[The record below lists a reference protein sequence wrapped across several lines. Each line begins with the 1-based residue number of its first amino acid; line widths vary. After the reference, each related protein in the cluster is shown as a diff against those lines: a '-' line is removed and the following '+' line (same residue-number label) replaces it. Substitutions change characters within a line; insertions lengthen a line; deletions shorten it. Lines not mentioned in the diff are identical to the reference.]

1 MPSLSHCIDEFLE
14 FKKAQC
20 LSRGTLVDYEIVLKR
35 FAKEIGDIEIDQIDR
50 KTVVHYLASLK
61 FSKKRVKN
69 IHTALS
75 SLWTWAVAE
84 EYCSSHILRQIKP
97 PRPEKRPIL
106 PFTREQILAM
116 LESTYFSKEY
126 LRPGKRVCRNRLK
139 TGLRDRAIVL
149 LLLDTGIRASELC
162 GIRIKDI
169 KPNGIYVR
177 GKGAKDRI
185 VPLSEPTR
193 SVLLDHLGNRKDP
206 EEFVFKTEQGHDLTR
221 DALRLIIR
229 RIGDRAGVTDAHP
242 HRFRHTFAITFLRNG
257 GDPFTLQMILG
268 HETLDMVRRYLAIA
282 QSDVDAVHRRASPVK
297 VWGL

>member
-1 MPSLSHCIDEFLE
+1 MPSLSRCIDEFLE
-14 FKKAQC
+14 FKKAQR
-20 LSRGTLVDYEIVLKR
+20 LSHGTLVDYEIVLRR
-35 FAKEIGDIEIDQIDR
+35 FAKEIGDPEIERIDR
-50 KTVVHYLASLK
+50 KTIVHYLASLQ

-69 IHTALS
+69 IHTSLS
-75 SLWTWAVAE
+75 SLWTWAVSE
-84 EYCSSHILRQIKP
+84 GYCSSHILRQIKP

-106 PFTREQILAM
+106 PFTREQILDM
-116 LESTYFSKEY
+116 LESTHSSKEY
-126 LRPGKRVCRNRLK
+126 SRPGKRACRNRLK
-139 TGLRDRAIVL
+139 SGLRDRAIIL

-169 KPNGIYVR
+169 KPGGVYVQ
-177 GKGAKDRI
+177 GKGSKDRI

-193 SVLLDHLGNRKDP
+193 SALLAYLGDRKDP
-206 EEFVFKTEQGHDLTR
+206 DDFVFKTEQGHPLTR

-229 RIGDRAGVTDAHP
+229 RIGDRAGVNDAHP

-282 QSDVDAVHRRASPVK
+282 QSDIDSVHRRASPVK
-297 VWGL
+297 AWGL